1 MVAHDLNSG
10 QNLNPVMDT
19 MGIASVQYVIDGAS
33 FRDKLMN
40 KVNLVKNIG
49 IEVNSLDTNY
59 DELNDDEDVRL
70 GFFPATAQ
78 ITRMAGWIR
87 VSAIRLEC
95 FDPLEA
101 FVQINQ
107 EWYNIEY
114 EGLLDI
120 CYLCGRYGHKR
131 EHCEKRN
138 SIPAPVPGEGQS
150 SVAEDV
156 LGGERRSKQCI
167 RIREVEVM
175 GLELKAQD
183 LMLCMVEP
191 SIGDEDLGKKVWTKS
206 KVVKPD
212 VRATLNDIS
221 NMPQQDK
228 KHVTTTARKEGGS
241 KSTGFGL

>member
-1 MVAHDLNSG
+1 
-10 QNLNPVMDT
+10 
-19 MGIASVQYVIDGAS
+19 
-33 FRDKLMN
+33 
-40 KVNLVKNIG
+40 
-49 IEVNSLDTNY
+49 
-59 DELNDDEDVRL
+59 
-70 GFFPATAQ
+70 
-78 ITRMAGWIR
+78 MAGWIH
-87 VSAIRLEC
+87 VSAIHLEC
-95 FDPLEA
+95 FD
-101 FVQINQ
+101 INQ

-120 CYLCGRYGHKR
+120 CYLCGQYGHKR

-156 LGGERRSKQCI
+156 LGARRRSKQCI

-175 GLELKAQD
+175 GLELRAQD

-206 KVVKPD
+206 KVVKTD

-221 NMPQQDK
+221 NKPQQDK
-228 KHVTTTARKEGGS
+228 KHLTATAQKEGGS
-241 KSTGFGL
+241 KSTSFGALIARGKMVIGGKRVESSQFLPDKVPNWEDEGGLIVMQILLVLLIMRVCQRRRVFFCL